1 MYEVHLKENKDF
13 AEKLHYCYVYGGE
26 RNLNFHAWLSNMT
39 IKRLKSEG
47 CIIKIQ
53 DYKYQL

>member
-1 MYEVHLKENKDF
+1 MYEMHLKNKDF
-13 AEKLHYCYVYGGE
+13 AKKLHYCYVYGGK
-26 RNLNFHAWLSNMT
+26 RSLNFHAWLSDMT

-47 CIIKIQ
+47 CTIKIQ